1 MTGAEL
7 IAKIRDY
14 TKTNSTTLTSADAL
28 TTVNDVK
35 NELGVAIEKRNAQY
49 FVLPSLFN
57 LVASSVTAREYPLP
71 DDVLSKIVSVQLA
84 FATASPLDYVTATP
98 YNGGFQQ
105 LVRDL
110 NGLTEAKIVN
120 QFSISAPQ
128 YYLTRRGIYILSGAI
143 TAVTDGG
150 KLFYKSFPAD
160 LANLTGTTGL
170 HIDPTTTTF
179 GMPLQLHE
187 LWARRVS
194 IIWKSQRP
202 KPIPLSVFEQMYEVD
217 LLKALDS
224 LAIDDMGGEIIAR
237 LPRTNYS
244 GDNSYGDS
252 SYPPNTFP

>member
-7 IAKIRDY
+7 NTLINKY
-14 TKTNSTTLTSADAL
+14 CLTNDTTFTQADKLVYA
-28 TTVNDVK
+28 NNVK
-35 NELGVAIEKRNAQY
+35 NDLGVAIEKRNQQY
-49 FVLPSLFN
+49 FVIPSLFN
-57 LVASSVTAREYPLP
+57 LVASSVTAREYPWP

-120 QFSISAPQ
+120 LFSITAPQ

-150 KLFYKSFPAD
+150 KLFYKAFPAD
-160 LANLTGTTGL
+160 LANLTGSTGL
-170 HIDPTTTTF
+170 HIDPTTTSF

-187 LWARRVS
+187 LWARQVA
-194 IIWKSQRP
+194 IIWKSQQP
-202 KPIPLSVFEQMYEVD
+202 KPIPLSPFEQRYEQD
-217 LLKALDS
+217 LTKALDS

-237 LPRTNYS
+237 LPTTNFS
-244 GDNSYGDS
+244 GDQPYGISDF
-252 SYPPNTFP
+252 PPNTFP